1 MAAVICWGYCKK
13 KTKQVIVTDNCETSE
28 LCFSEKVIYIM
39 TIFIYVYINKYIHI
53 YICIFY
59 TFCVFFKIS
68 FRVSV

>member
-1 MAAVICWGYCKK
+1 M
-13 KTKQVIVTDNCETSE
+13 TDNCENSE

-59 TFCVFFKIS
+59 TFCVVCFLRLASESVFKIES
-68 FRVSV
+68 NDQNN